1 LQDIKIGTLTINVKK
16 YVQGESVMKTE
27 AVRLKESMIADRI
40 RAYEWLYFSD
50 FSPCPST
57 VRRSGAMGKPTL
69 DEFTTDFSDH
79 FFTGEAPEK
88 GRAFIIVLDR
98 TGEEIGFI
106 SYDSRNLNES
116 AAELDVWMKSSS
128 YTRQGFGPAAIRQLS
143 DELFK
148 KGFKNLIL
156 RSSSESDVLAKAF
169 SKAGFSKVDSP
180 ASFYKKTDSKEKSS
194 DRSYYMILSKS

>member
-1 LQDIKIGTLTINVKK
+1 
-16 YVQGESVMKTE
+16 MKTE
-27 AVRLKESMIADRI
+27 TVRLKESMIADRI

-57 VRRSGAMGKPTL
+57 LRRPGSLGKPTL
-69 DEFTTDFSDH
+69 DEFTNDFSDH
-79 FFTGEAPEK
+79 FFTGESPDK

-106 SYDSRNLNES
+106 SYDSRNLKES
-116 AAELDVWMKSSS
+116 TAELDVWMKSSS

-148 KGFKNLIL
+148 KGFKHLIL
-156 RSSSESDVLAKAF
+156 RSSSESDILAKAF
-169 SKAGFSKVDSP
+169 SKAGYAKIESP
-180 ASFYKKTDSKEKSS
+180 ASFYKKHEGKEKSS
-194 DRSYYMILSKS
+194 DRSCYMILSKS